1 MTESD
6 RYTDPKD
13 AGWQAV
19 EALTIF
25 AISGF
30 VIWLAVRFLMGAQGV
45 SMLEGIAWYF
55 VGSVALYFACC
66 VPALL
71 SVERGGKL

>member
-19 EALTIF
+19 QSMAILALSAL
-25 AISGF
+25 AI
-30 VIWLAVRFLMGAQGV
+30 GAMVWGAM
-45 SMLEGIAWYF
+45 S
-55 VGSVALYFACC
+55 
-66 VPALL
+66 
-71 SVERGGKL
+71 

>member
-19 EALTIF
+19 EAVILLFGICPL
-25 AISGF
+25 AIGAM
-30 VIWLAVRFLMGAQGV
+30 VWGAMG
-45 SMLEGIAWYF
+45 
-55 VGSVALYFACC
+55 
-66 VPALL
+66 
-71 SVERGGKL
+71 

>member
-19 EALTIF
+19 EAVLLVGIYAL
-25 AISGF
+25 AIWAM
-30 VIWLAVRFLMGAQGV
+30 VYGAM
-45 SMLEGIAWYF
+45 S
-55 VGSVALYFACC
+55 
-66 VPALL
+66 
-71 SVERGGKL
+71 